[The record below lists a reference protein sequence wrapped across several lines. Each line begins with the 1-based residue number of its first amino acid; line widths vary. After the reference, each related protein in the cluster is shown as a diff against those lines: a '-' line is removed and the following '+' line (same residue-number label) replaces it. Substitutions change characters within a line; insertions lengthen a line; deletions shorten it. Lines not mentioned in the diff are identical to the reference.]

1 MHEHMQSL
9 CDSLEYAYR
18 DLAKVNQQIRNNNT
32 DLNPS
37 HVEYLDR
44 LTHTIKSLE
53 TTKAMKEAAEGSER
67 GEYGERGA
75 YGERGGYGMRR
86 MPYQGGYYPGG
97 MYPMGG
103 YREGYAEGGY
113 REGNYREG
121 NARGSYGRNN
131 DRDSAGRY
139 ADDANMREK
148 LRDMMANTRDERT
161 RQDLQ
166 RMMESMA

>member
-53 TTKAMKEAAEGSER
+53 TTKAMKEAAEG
-67 GEYGERGA
+67 GERGD
-75 YGERGGYGMRR
+75 YGDRGGYGMRR
-86 MPYQGGYYPGG
+86 MPYQGGYYPGS
-97 MYPMGG
+97 MYPVGG
-103 YREGYAEGGY
+103 YRDGYAEGGY
-113 REGNYREG
+113 RDGG
-121 NARGSYGRNN
+121 MRGSYGRNT
-131 DRDSAGRY
+131 DRDAAGRY
-139 ADDANMREK
+139 ADDANMRDK
-148 LRDMMANTRDERT
+148 LREMMANTRDERT

-166 RMMESMA
+166 RMMDSMA